1 MSTTNNVEIKKATLS
16 TDKTLLDQNNLEIP
30 PNSIIHCLGSLFQVS
45 DQGLRHIVGKKIDS
59 ETYFADS
66 DLYIDLN
73 ELAFVEQKNV
83 TSTPDAAPKKEG
95 LLASAYRFMTAP
107 FLVRTPSNVTTH
119 NKRKM
124 SNPNKLVSS
133 DKLTTSAVSDN
144 PSETEHVLTVPTS
157 QEIIGLNARCEKA
170 IMNEVKFFIHS
181 YEDFMN
187 CTNEKLQSVISA
199 LNAANMERYNEV
211 KIQYPDFT
219 WQPPLIEISMLVTLI
234 QRAYPAQVVEYT
246 LGRKK
251 SNLENAVK
259 SKEEEPPGLFPPTK
273 PKVNNVYN
281 ENFRDFNE
289 EQLISEVNDD
299 DRGSYQPPDKNG
311 HDYRPRSRSPE
322 INSHRERNRY
332 DAADR
337 RSRHDSY
344 ASKSDNNYNNNLTSS
359 QRLEV
364 KLFLDEI
371 SYFDGSNNKE
381 ARNFLAQCEEA
392 AEKMKVSEVTI
403 AWSKLAGRADRI
415 MREETRQHEGVLT
428 WQLFQSML
436 IEHFYHIPSKERAAS
451 LLSKLQ
457 QDPHENIGEYVQR
470 SSEIIQVH
478 SGKTNLKE
486 IAASQYGWNLVQGL
500 TNISIKNKNADRIS
514 QCQSLSDVCKLVKQV
529 RREMENR
536 EAFMGISA
544 EVEDNIE
551 EINWKQRNFNQRGSS
566 NYRGNNR
573 GSYNQTSYNSRG
585 RSYSY
590 NNGYSKTGQQ
600 TGTSYQMRK
609 VSNSTDIQC
618 LLCGLKGHKVTNCRK
633 LPRAQELIK
642 QDKQQYWNKKKGYT
656 NKHAACS
663 NNRHQT
669 INEVDDNAPIDEI
682 EYQEGDIF
690 YQDYADMDEI
700 NFPTSDL
707 TEEEDQVYYYDD

>member
-73 ELAFVEQKNV
+73 KLAFVEQKNV
-83 TSTPDAAPKKEG
+83 TSTPDAAPKEEG

-107 FLVRTPSNVTTH
+107 FLVRTPSNVTTR
-119 NKRKM
+119 NRRKM
-124 SNPNKLVSS
+124 SNPNKLVGS
-133 DKLTTSAVSDN
+133 DKLTTSAVSGS
-144 PSETEHVLTVPTS
+144 PSEAEHVLKVPTS
-157 QEIIGLNARCEKA
+157 QEIIRLNAKCEKA
-170 IMNEVKFFIHS
+170 VMNEVKFFIHS
-181 YEDFMN
+181 YEEFMN
-187 CTNEKLQSVISA
+187 CTNEKLQSVIST
-199 LNAANMERYNEV
+199 LNTANLERYNEV

-219 WQPPLIEISMLVTLI
+219 RQPPPIEISMLVTLI

-251 SNLENAVK
+251 SSLENAVK
-259 SKEEEPPGLFPPTK
+259 TKEEEPAGLFPPTK

-289 EQLISEVNDD
+289 EQLINEVNDD

-322 INSHRERNRY
+322 MNSYRERNRY
-332 DAADR
+332 DASDR

-344 ASKSDNNYNNNLTSS
+344 ASRSDNNYNNNLTSS
-359 QRLEV
+359 QHLEV
-364 KLFLDEI
+364 KLFSDKI
-371 SYFDGSNNKE
+371 SYFDGSNNKK
-381 ARNFLAQCEEA
+381 ALNFLVQCEEA
-392 AEKMKVSEVTI
+392 AEKMKTSEVTI

-428 WQLFQSML
+428 WQLFQSTL

-457 QDPHENIGEYVQR
+457 QDLHESIGDYIQR

-500 TNISIKNKNADRIS
+500 TNISIKNKVADCIAH
-514 QCQSLSDVCKLVKQV
+514 CQSLSDVCKLVKQV

-536 EAFMGISA
+536 EAFTGISA
-544 EVEDNIE
+544 EVKDNIE
-551 EINWKQRNFNQRGSS
+551 EVNWKQRNFNQRGSS
-566 NYRGNNR
+566 
-573 GSYNQTSYNSRG
+573 S
-585 RSYSY
+585 
-590 NNGYSKTGQQ
+590 
-600 TGTSYQMRK
+600 
-609 VSNSTDIQC
+609 
-618 LLCGLKGHKVTNCRK
+618 
-633 LPRAQELIK
+633 
-642 QDKQQYWNKKKGYT
+642 
-656 NKHAACS
+656 
-663 NNRHQT
+663 
-669 INEVDDNAPIDEI
+669 
-682 EYQEGDIF
+682 
-690 YQDYADMDEI
+690 
-700 NFPTSDL
+700 
-707 TEEEDQVYYYDD
+707 

>member
-1 MSTTNNVEIKKATLS
+1 MSTTNNVEIKKAMLS
-16 TDKTLLDQNNLEIP
+16 TDKMLLDQNNLEIP

-73 ELAFVEQKNV
+73 ELAFAEQKNV
-83 TSTPDAAPKKEG
+83 TSTPDAAPKEEG
-95 LLASAYRFMTAP
+95 LLASAYRVMTAP

-119 NKRKM
+119 NRRKM
-124 SNPNKLVSS
+124 SNPNKLAGS
-133 DKLTTSAVSDN
+133 DKLTTSAVLDN
-144 PSETEHVLTVPTS
+144 PSETEHVLKVPTS
-157 QEIIGLNARCEKA
+157 QEIIRLNARCEKA
-170 IMNEVKFFIHS
+170 VMNEVKFFIHS

-187 CTNEKLQSVISA
+187 CTNEKLQSVIST
-199 LNAANMERYNEV
+199 LNAANVERYNEV

-219 WQPPLIEISMLVTLI
+219 WQPPLIKISMLVTLI

-251 SNLENAVK
+251 SSLENAVK
-259 SKEEEPPGLFPPTK
+259 PKEEEPPGLFPPTK

-281 ENFRDFNE
+281 ENFRDYNE

-322 INSHRERNRY
+322 MNSHRERNRY
-332 DAADR
+332 DAAG

-344 ASKSDNNYNNNLTSS
+344 ASRSDNYYNNNLTSS

-364 KLFLDEI
+364 KLFLDKI

-381 ARNFLAQCEEA
+381 ALNFLAQCEEA
-392 AEKMKVSEVTI
+392 AEKMKTSEVTI

-415 MREETRQHEGVLT
+415 IREETRQHEGVLT
-428 WQLFQSML
+428 WQLFQSTL

-457 QDPHENIGEYVQR
+457 QDLHESVGDYIQR
-470 SSEIIQVH
+470 SIEIIQVH

-486 IAASQYGWNLVQGL
+486 IAASQYGWNLVQVF
-500 TNISIKNKNADRIS
+500 TNISIKNKVTDHIAH
-514 QCQSLSDVCKLVKQV
+514 CQSLSDVCKLVKQV

-536 EAFMGISA
+536 EAFTGISA

-551 EINWKQRNFNQRGSS
+551 EVNWKQRNFNQRGSS

-573 GSYNQTSYNSRG
+573 GSYNQTSYNSQG

-590 NNGYSKTGQQ
+590 NNGYSKTGQH

-609 VSNSTDIQC
+609 VGNSADIQC

-656 NKHAACS
+656 NKHATHS

-669 INEVDDNAPIDEI
+669 INDNTPIDEI
-682 EYQEGDIF
+682 ENQEGDIF
-690 YQDYADMDEI
+690 DQDYADMDEI

-707 TEEEDQVYYYDD
+707 

>member
-1 MSTTNNVEIKKATLS
+1 MSATNNVEIKKATLS
-16 TDKTLLDQNNLEIP
+16 TDKMLLDQNNLEIP

-45 DQGLRHIVGKKIDS
+45 DQGLRHIVGRKIDS

-83 TSTPDAAPKKEG
+83 TSTLDAALKKEG

-119 NKRKM
+119 NRRKM
-124 SNPNKLVSS
+124 SNPNKLVGS

-144 PSETEHVLTVPTS
+144 PSETEHILKVPTS

-170 IMNEVKFFIHS
+170 VMNEVKFFIHS

-187 CTNEKLQSVISA
+187 CTNEKLQSVIRV
-199 LNAANMERYNEV
+199 LNAANVERYNED
-211 KIQYPDFT
+211 KIQYPDFM

-246 LGRKK
+246 LGRKM
-251 SNLENAVK
+251 SSLENAVK
-259 SKEEEPPGLFPPTK
+259 PKEEEPPGLFPPTK

-322 INSHRERNRY
+322 MNSHRERNRY

-344 ASKSDNNYNNNLTSS
+344 ASRSDNNYNNNLTSS
-359 QRLEV
+359 QCLEV
-364 KLFLDEI
+364 KLFLDKI
-371 SYFDGSNNKE
+371 SYFDGSNNKV
-381 ARNFLAQCEEA
+381 ALNILAQCEEA
-392 AEKMKVSEVTI
+392 AEKMKTSEVTI

-415 MREETRQHEGVLT
+415 MREETRQQEGVLT
-428 WQLFQSML
+428 WQLFQSTL

-457 QDPHENIGEYVQR
+457 QDLHESVGDY
-470 SSEIIQVH
+470 IQVH

-500 TNISIKNKNADRIS
+500 TNISIKNKVADCIAH
-514 QCQSLSDVCKLVKQV
+514 CQSLSDVCKLVKQV

-536 EAFMGISA
+536 EAFTGISA

-551 EINWKQRNFNQRGSS
+551 EVNWKQCNFNQRGSS

-590 NNGYSKTGQQ
+590 NNGYSKTGQH
-600 TGTSYQMRK
+600 TGTSYQ
-609 VSNSTDIQC
+609 T
-618 LLCGLKGHKVTNCRK
+618 
-633 LPRAQELIK
+633 
-642 QDKQQYWNKKKGYT
+642 
-656 NKHAACS
+656 
-663 NNRHQT
+663 
-669 INEVDDNAPIDEI
+669 
-682 EYQEGDIF
+682 
-690 YQDYADMDEI
+690 
-700 NFPTSDL
+700 
-707 TEEEDQVYYYDD
+707 

>member
-1 MSTTNNVEIKKATLS
+1 MSTTNSVEIKKATLS
-16 TDKTLLDQNNLEIP
+16 TDRILLDQNNLEIP

-45 DQGLRHIVGKKIDS
+45 DQGLRHIIGKKIDS

-73 ELAFVEQKNV
+73 ELAFVGQKNV

-107 FLVRTPSNVTTH
+107 FLVRTPSNVTTR
-119 NKRKM
+119 NRRKM
-124 SNPNKLVSS
+124 SDPNKLVGS
-133 DKLTTSAVSDN
+133 DKLTTSAVSDS
-144 PSETEHVLTVPTS
+144 PSEAEHVLKVPTS
-157 QEIIGLNARCEKA
+157 EEIVRLNAKCEKA
-170 IMNEVKFFIHS
+170 TMKEVKFFIHS
-181 YEDFMN
+181 YEEFMN
-187 CTNEKLQSVISA
+187 CKNEKLQSVIST

-251 SNLENAVK
+251 SSLDNTVK
-259 SKEEEPPGLFPPTK
+259 TKEEEPPGLFPPTK

-289 EQLISEVNDD
+289 EQLINEVNDD
-299 DRGSYQPPDKNG
+299 DIGSYQPLDKNS

-322 INSHRERNRY
+322 MNSHRERNRY

-344 ASKSDNNYNNNLTSS
+344 ASRSDNNYNNNLTSS
-359 QRLEV
+359 QCLEV
-364 KLFLDEI
+364 KLFLDKI

-381 ARNFLAQCEEA
+381 ALNFLAQCEEA
-392 AEKMKVSEVTI
+392 AEKMKTSEVTI

-428 WQLFQSML
+428 WQLFQSTP

-457 QDPHENIGEYVQR
+457 QDPHESIGDYVQR

-486 IAASQYGWNLVQGL
+486 IAASQYGWNLVQDL
-500 TNISIKNKNADRIS
+500 TNISIKNKIADRIAL
-514 QCQSLSDVCKLVKQV
+514 CQSLSDVCKLVKQV

-536 EAFMGISA
+536 EAFTGISA

-551 EINWKQRNFNQRGSS
+551 EVNRKQRNFNQKGSS

-573 GSYNQTSYNSRG
+573 GNYYSRRRG
-585 RSYSY
+585 YSY
-590 NNGYSKTGQQ
+590 NNGYGKTGQH
-600 TGTSYQMRK
+600 TGTSYQAQK
-609 VSNSTDIQC
+609 AGNSADIQC

-656 NKHAACS
+656 NKQATRS

-669 INEVDDNAPIDEI
+669 INEVDDNTPIDEI
-682 EYQEGDIF
+682 ENQEGDIF
-690 YQDYADMDEI
+690 EQDYTDLDEI

-707 TEEEDQVYYYDD
+707 TEEEDQAYYYDD

>member
-1 MSTTNNVEIKKATLS
+1 MSSINHIEIKKATLS
-16 TDKTLLDQNNLEIP
+16 TDKMLVDQNNLEIP

-45 DQGLRHIVGKKIDS
+45 DQGLKHVVGKKIDS

-66 DLYIDLN
+66 GLYLQLN
-73 ELAFVEQKNV
+73 ELAFVEQKDV
-83 TSTPDAAPKKEG
+83 TNTPDAAPSKEG

-107 FLVRTPSNVTTH
+107 FQVRTPRNVTTC

-124 SNPNKLVSS
+124 SNPNKLVGSEGLITTAVA
-133 DKLTTSAVSDN
+133 DKQ
-144 PSETEHVLTVPTS
+144 PETEHISKIPTS
-157 QEIIGLNARCEKA
+157 QEIIGLNARCEKET
-170 IMNEVKFFIHS
+170 MKEVKFFIHS
-181 YEDFMN
+181 YENFMN

-199 LNAANMERYNEV
+199 LNAANMERYNQV

-246 LGRKK
+246 LGRKTSSLGNVDK
-251 SNLENAVK
+251 P
-259 SKEEEPPGLFPPTK
+259 KEEETPGLFPPTK

-281 ENFRDFNE
+281 ENFRNFNE
-289 EQLISEVNDD
+289 EQLISEVNGE
-299 DRGSYQPPDKNG
+299 DRGSYQPPDMND
-311 HDYRPRSRSPE
+311 HNYRPRSRSPE
-322 INSHRERNRY
+322 TSSHRERNRY
-332 DAADR
+332 DATDR

-344 ASKSDNNYNNNLTSS
+344 ASRSYNNYNNNLTSS
-359 QRLEV
+359 KRLEV
-364 KLFLDEI
+364 KLFLDKI

-381 ARNFLAQCEEA
+381 ALNFLAQCEEA
-392 AEKMKVSEVTI
+392 VEKMKASEVTI

-415 MREETRQHEGVLT
+415 MREETRQHEGILT

-451 LLSKLQ
+451 LLSRLQ
-457 QDPHENIGEYVQR
+457 QDADESIGDYVQR

-486 IAASQYGWNLVQGL
+486 IASSQYGWNLVQGL
-500 TNISIKNKNADRIS
+500 TNISIKNKIADRIAV
-514 QCQSLSDVCKLVKQV
+514 CQSLSDVCKLVKQV

-536 EAFMGISA
+536 EAFTGISV

-551 EINWKQRNFNQRGSS
+551 EVNWKQRNFSQRGGN
-566 NYRGNNR
+566 NYRGNVR
-573 GSYNQTSYNSRG
+573 SRYDKTSYNHRG
-585 RSYSY
+585 RGYNY
-590 NNGYSKTGQQ
+590 NNGYNKTGQQ
-600 TGTSYQMRK
+600 IGTSYQTRK
-609 VSNSTDIQC
+609 VGNSSDIQC

-656 NKHAACS
+656 ACS
-663 NNRHQT
+663 NNKDQQ
-669 INEVDDNAPIDEI
+669 INEVEDNAPIDEI
-682 EYQEGDIF
+682 ENLEEDISD
-690 YQDYADMDEI
+690 QDYMDMGEI
-700 NFPTSDL
+700 NFPMSDL
-707 TEEEDQVYYYDD
+707 TEEEDQAYYYDD

>member
-1 MSTTNNVEIKKATLS
+1 MSHINDIEIKKATLS
-16 TDKTLLDQNNLEIP
+16 TDKTLVDQNNLEIP

-45 DQGLRHIVGKKIDS
+45 DQGLKHVVGKKIDS

-66 DLYIDLN
+66 GLYLPLN
-73 ELAFVEQKNV
+73 ELAFAEQKDV
-83 TSTPDAAPKKEG
+83 TNTPDATPGKEG

-107 FLVRTPSNVTTH
+107 FQVRTPRNVTTR

-124 SNPNKLVSS
+124 FSPNKLVGSEGLITTAVA
-133 DKLTTSAVSDN
+133 DKQL
-144 PSETEHVLTVPTS
+144 ETEHIPKIPTS
-157 QEIIGLNARCEKA
+157 QEIIGLNARCEKETM
-170 IMNEVKFFIHS
+170 IEVKFFIHS

-199 LNAANMERYNEV
+199 LNAANMERYNQV

-246 LGRKK
+246 LGRKTSSLGNVDK
-251 SNLENAVK
+251 P
-259 SKEEEPPGLFPPTK
+259 KEEETPGLFPPTK

-281 ENFRDFNE
+281 ENFRNFNE
-289 EQLISEVNDD
+289 EQLISEANDE
-299 DRGSYQPPDKNG
+299 DRGSYQPPDMND
-311 HDYRPRSRSPE
+311 HNYRPRSRSPE
-322 INSHRERNRY
+322 TSSQRERNRY
-332 DAADR
+332 DATDR

-344 ASKSDNNYNNNLTSS
+344 ASRSYNNYNNNLTSS
-359 QRLEV
+359 QHLEV
-364 KLFLDEI
+364 KLFLDKI
-371 SYFDGSNNKE
+371 LYFDGSNNKE
-381 ARNFLAQCEEA
+381 ALNFLAQCEEA
-392 AEKMKVSEVTI
+392 AEKMKASEVTI

-415 MREETRQHEGVLT
+415 MREETRQHEGILT

-451 LLSKLQ
+451 LLSRLQ
-457 QDPHENIGEYVQR
+457 QDAHESIGDYVQR
-470 SSEIIQVH
+470 SSKIIQVH

-486 IAASQYGWNLVQGL
+486 IASSQYGWNLVQGL
-500 TNISIKNKNADRIS
+500 TNISIKNKIVDRIAV
-514 QCQSLSDVCKLVKQV
+514 CQSLSDVCKLVKQV

-536 EAFMGISA
+536 EAFTGISA

-551 EINWKQRNFNQRGSS
+551 EVNWKQRNFSQRGGN
-566 NYRGNNR
+566 NYRGNVR
-573 GSYNQTSYNSRG
+573 GRYDKTSYNHQGRG
-585 RSYSY
+585 Y
-590 NNGYSKTGQQ
+590 NYNSGYNKTGQQ
-600 TGTSYQMRK
+600 LGTSYQTQK
-609 VSNSTDIQC
+609 VGNGSDIQC

-656 NKHAACS
+656 ARS
-663 NNRHQT
+663 NNKDQP
-669 INEVDDNAPIDEI
+669 INEVEDNAPIDEI
-682 EYQEGDIF
+682 ENLEEDISG
-690 YQDYADMDEI
+690 QDYVDMGEI

-707 TEEEDQVYYYDD
+707 TEEEDQAYYYDD

>member
-1 MSTTNNVEIKKATLS
+1 
-16 TDKTLLDQNNLEIP
+16 
-30 PNSIIHCLGSLFQVS
+30 
-45 DQGLRHIVGKKIDS
+45 
-59 ETYFADS
+59 
-66 DLYIDLN
+66 
-73 ELAFVEQKNV
+73 
-83 TSTPDAAPKKEG
+83 
-95 LLASAYRFMTAP
+95 MTAP
-107 FLVRTPSNVTTH
+107 FLVRTPSNVTTR
-119 NKRKM
+119 NRRKM
-124 SNPNKLVSS
+124 SNPNKLVGS
-133 DKLTTSAVSDN
+133 DKLTTSAVLGS
-144 PSETEHVLTVPTS
+144 PSKAEHVLKVPTS
-157 QEIIGLNARCEKA
+157 QEIIRLNAKCEKA
-170 IMNEVKFFIHS
+170 VMNEVKFFIHS
-181 YEDFMN
+181 YEEFMN

-199 LNAANMERYNEV
+199 LNAANLERYNEV

-219 WQPPLIEISMLVTLI
+219 WQPPLIKISMLVTLI

-251 SNLENAVK
+251 SSLENAVK
-259 SKEEEPPGLFPPTK
+259 TKEEEPPGLFPPTK

-289 EQLISEVNDD
+289 EQLINEVNDD

-322 INSHRERNRY
+322 MNSHRERNRY
-332 DAADR
+332 DASDR

-344 ASKSDNNYNNNLTSS
+344 ASRSDNNYNNNLTSS
-359 QRLEV
+359 QCLEV
-364 KLFLDEI
+364 KLFLDKI

-381 ARNFLAQCEEA
+381 ALNFLAQCEEA
-392 AEKMKVSEVTI
+392 AEKMKTSEVTI
-403 AWSKLAGRADRI
+403 AWSKLASRADRI

-428 WQLFQSML
+428 WQLFQSTL

-457 QDPHENIGEYVQR
+457 QDLHESIGDYIQR

-500 TNISIKNKNADRIS
+500 TNISIKNKVADRIAH
-514 QCQSLSDVCKLVKQV
+514 CQSLSDVCKLVKQV

-551 EINWKQRNFNQRGSS
+551 EVNWKQCNFNQRGSS
-566 NYRGNNR
+566 SYRGNNR

-590 NNGYSKTGQQ
+590 NNGYSKTGQHA
-600 TGTSYQMRK
+600 GTSYQTRK
-609 VSNSTDIQC
+609 VGNSADIQC

-633 LPRAQELIK
+633 LPRAQELVK
-642 QDKQQYWNKKKGYT
+642 QDKQQCWNKKKGYT
-656 NKHAACS
+656 NKHATRS

-669 INEVDDNAPIDEI
+669 INEVDDNTPIDEI
-682 EYQEGDIF
+682 ENQEGDIF
-690 YQDYADMDEI
+690 DQDYADMDEI

-707 TEEEDQVYYYDD
+707 TEEEDQAYYYDD